1 MIQFQ
6 KLPFISSSL
15 DKSFEIVS
23 PIGLKNIAKYVFYFH
38 KYGFFLKLKPLID
51 ISGYHLLDVNT
62 MHLFKRH
69 SKRCLVLLGT
79 KTDFQIS

>member
-1 MIQFQ
+1 MFSI
-6 KLPFISSSL
+6 FI
-15 DKSFEIVS
+15 
-23 PIGLKNIAKYVFYFH
+23 NM
-38 KYGFFLKLKPLID
+38 FFFKLKPLID

-79 KTDFQIS
+79 KTDFQISQKIQNNFVLNN